1 MSDFRFH
8 KDQTIK
14 DFIADNRLTFE
25 QQLLEESVDVHDKL
39 EELKHVANLD
49 LIEDACKLVNYIV
62 QGNKQE
68 VMEFGSQE
76 GLLWAKQSTE
86 KSYTLTFK
94 IEWVQ
99 VIRKVLWNFFY
110 KYDQLG
116 NKLREREDFYHLERK
131 TNLLIADYMKVFF
144 VSYSNYKDDLLEQQ
158 KQLVDHLS
166 VPIIPISSTTWIL
179 PLIGMIDERRANIME
194 EKILMEISS
203 QHIETL
209 IMDLSGIPWMD
220 EPAVHRFI
228 KIIDVINITGCR
240 CIVTGLRPE
249 IITAIVK
256 LEPSFS
262 NKVITKAT
270 LKHTLQGSSYL

>member
-1 MSDFRFH
+1 LSDFRFH